1 VIRIRPY
8 AAHAAELA
16 LPVYVPGKRGSAVHR
31 VGNIHGDPGDK
42 SLSEFLVAVVE
53 DDQNMLES
61 LESLLESSG
70 YAVLLYSCGE
80 DLLSSDRLADINCL
94 ISDIGLPGMDGID
107 LLGLVLASRADLPVF
122 IITANHKPSSLAAA
136 LNAGARQVF
145 LKPLNNAALLN
156 AIAAVR

>member
-1 VIRIRPY
+1 MIRIRPY

-16 LPVYVPGKRGSAVHR
+16 LPVPGKRGSAVHR
-31 VGNIHGDPGDK
+31 LGNIHGDSGDK

-94 ISDIGLPGMDGID
+94 ISDIGLPDMDGID

-122 IITANHKPSSLAAA
+122 IITANPKPSSLTAA

>member
-1 VIRIRPY
+1 M
-8 AAHAAELA
+8 
-16 LPVYVPGKRGSAVHR
+16 
-31 VGNIHGDPGDK
+31 
-42 SLSEFLVAVVE
+42 SEFLVAVVE

-94 ISDIGLPGMDGID
+94 ISDIGLPDMDGID

-122 IITANHKPSSLAAA
+122 IITANPKPSSLTAA